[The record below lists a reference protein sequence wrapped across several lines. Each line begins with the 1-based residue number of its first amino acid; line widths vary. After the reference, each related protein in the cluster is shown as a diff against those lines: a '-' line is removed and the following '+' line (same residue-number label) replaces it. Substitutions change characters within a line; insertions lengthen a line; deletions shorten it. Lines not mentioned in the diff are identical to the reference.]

1 MTFEQRLEKERNEVA
16 KIKEILQDLDP
27 KYVMYAIRQ
36 LGKVYVPQ
44 CYYDEHAQEKGF
56 ANAQDMRESLEVFNL
71 YYHVDCLVDEAVS
84 QIED

>member
-1 MTFEQRLEKERNEVA
+1 MTFKQELEKERNEVA

>member
-27 KYVMYAIRQ
+27 NYVMYAIRQ

-44 CYYDEHAQEKGF
+44 CYYDYHAQEKGF